1 MTFRMATPEET
12 KALFG
17 KPLILFGVKPPAS
30 SGTTSTSTAVETPEA
45 VSQFLP
51 CRPMPPD
58 PTDGME
64 RQAMERLAREKIE
77 FPDRAPT
84 QWFVPPTNSSTVP
97 APYEFTEED
106 REMAEALGFAW
117 PPARLEAA
125 SSPSGWMMPMPEH

>member
-12 KALFG
+12 KAFYG
-17 KPLILFGVKPPAS
+17 KPLILYGVKPPAS
-30 SGTTSTSTAVETPEA
+30 WGATSTSTAAKTPEA

-51 CRPMPPD
+51 WRPMPPD

-84 QWFVPPTNSSTVP
+84 QWFVPPTDSSTVP
-97 APYEFTEED
+97 APREYTETD
-106 REMAEALGFAW
+106 REMLKALGFD
-117 PPARLEAA
+117 
-125 SSPSGWMMPMPEH
+125 